1 MIRTVKKKYKEREN
15 EVKIYLDLVMAF
27 DEIDVFS
34 HPEVKCIDMEASDM
48 SITLNVEIIQI
59 FRATFYLVLY
69 NLIESTINDIIR
81 EYKETVSS
89 EKLTIDKLSPQA
101 RAIYIDGIIGNKSSE
116 DSLSKIIENIVKNV
130 IDGKNV
136 AIERTKFNVSG
147 NVNYEFFNQVMS
159 SLGCGGKISVNKED
173 IANCMEKVKNY
184 RNNLAHGNI
193 SFVSVGRAQT
203 VTDMKK
209 EYDLITTY
217 LQEVIE
223 GLITHLDKKKYK
235 R

>member
-1 MIRTVKKKYKEREN
+1 
-15 EVKIYLDLVMAF
+15 
-27 DEIDVFS
+27 
-34 HPEVKCIDMEASDM
+34 M
-48 SITLNVEIIQI
+48 SITLNVDIIQI